1 MTTSFMESDNLLR
14 QEQDII
20 NRFVLR
26 FLFPSSPSTEF
37 SWFSTLWWLVLSF
50 LAAVLASLFGL
61 ILPLALLFEENVP
74 VRMNEILQFL
84 HADSYFLLK
93 KILYIDIFRKGLWI
107 SILTFFVLEGCCH
120 NLNFS
125 LLNLCLKMLSSIS
138 DKFNFQFIFKWS
150 FLMTDNVLYDLFPR
164 I

>member
-1 MTTSFMESDNLLR
+1 MAV
-14 QEQDII
+14 
-20 NRFVLR
+20 VL
-26 FLFPSSPSTEF
+26 T
-37 SWFSTLWWLVLSF
+37 
-50 LAAVLASLFGL
+50 SLFGL

-93 KILYIDIFRKGLWI
+93 KKYIDIFRKGLWI

-138 DKFNFQFIFKWS
+138 DKFKFPFIFHGLFWWQA
-150 FLMTDNVLYDLFPR
+150 MLYTIYFRECRWILFWQILSDFTKICNDCNKR
-164 I
+164 VQIRNMK